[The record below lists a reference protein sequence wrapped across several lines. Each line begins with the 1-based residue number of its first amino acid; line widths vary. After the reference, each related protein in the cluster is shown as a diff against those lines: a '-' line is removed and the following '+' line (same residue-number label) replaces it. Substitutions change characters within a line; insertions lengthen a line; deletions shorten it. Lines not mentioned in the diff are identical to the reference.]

1 MGIANILLLAIQI
14 YLLVMLSKNPIINPP
29 LDEHGMPVPINPLNG
44 ERLPIG
50 PDGKPILPPEL
61 RPQTN
66 QTKTKPSEK
75 DLADD
80 TNLSDASTLSPS
92 EDSDAEERTLID
104 ADGVSKDKSAM
115 SQKELGSRRGS
126 RRSGGRR
133 EGSTRRN
140 GRGYDA
146 V

>member
-1 MGIANILLLAIQI
+1 MGIANIVLLGIQI
-14 YLLVMLSKNPIINPP
+14 CLLQLLYKNPIINPP

-44 ERLPIG
+44 NCMPLG
-50 PDGKPILPPEL
+50 KDGKPILPPEL
-61 RPQTN
+61 RPRKDQAKATSS
-66 QTKTKPSEK
+66 KP
-75 DLADD
+75 DPADD

-104 ADGVSKDKSAM
+104 EDGIAKDKSARKE
-115 SQKELGSRRGS
+115 KELSRRRGS

-133 EGSTRRN
+133 ERSTRRD